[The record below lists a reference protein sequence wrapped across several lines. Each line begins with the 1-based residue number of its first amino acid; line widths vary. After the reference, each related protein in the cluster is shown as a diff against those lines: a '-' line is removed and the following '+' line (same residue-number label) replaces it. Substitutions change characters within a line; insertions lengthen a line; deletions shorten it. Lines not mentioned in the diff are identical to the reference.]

1 MVYFCHG
8 VRKCVIFYLLFSFSA
23 MAKHGQESTF
33 HPLLTCPHDRSTLN
47 LTVICPHHLFFH
59 IIVRKL
65 KENNR
70 TEFLKKKPKFIFQ
83 KEHSVSHFFMKVHLQ
98 GMYLNA
104 AP

>member
-8 VRKCVIFYLLFSFSA
+8 VLKCVIFLPPLFFFC
-23 MAKHGQESTF
+23 HGTL

-47 LTVICPHHLFFH
+47 LTVISPHHLFFH
-59 IIVRKL
+59 IILRKL

-83 KEHSVSHFFMKVHLQ
+83 KEHSVSHFFTKVHLQ
-98 GMYLNA
+98 GMCLNT